1 VRGQAPP
8 AAPLIYPETV
18 NDSPDSNRPVTSPST
33 VDRRSFL
40 GAVGAGLAL
49 GYGAAAAQLSNSKPT
64 AGSRR
69 TASTTPKRRAQNLI
83 FMVAD
88 GMSAGTL
95 QLADLHLR
103 QTRNRQSHWID
114 LIQRDN
120 DSSRS
125 VIDTASFNS
134 LVTDSAAA
142 STAWGTGQLVE
153 NGRIGESPDRV
164 VRSPLLL
171 RAREAGKA
179 TGLVTTTR
187 LTHATPA
194 GLACNVIGG
203 DRNDE
208 SLIASQLLNRGFD
221 VLLGGGSRYLAGP
234 CAEAGLVTVSTGDE
248 LAAVAAASSRID
260 WSKRER
266 LIGLFNRSHLSY
278 ELDRPA
284 TEPSLTA
291 MTRTSLEWL
300 AGAPGGFVVQI
311 EGGRVD
317 HAAHSNDAGSLI
329 AEQIA
334 FDDALGAAIE
344 FVTNRDDTLLVVTTD
359 HGNANPGLTDYT
371 RYGIE
376 GFARLEGFTR
386 SFEWIMDGFDRIDRT
401 DPSQIHSVVEAATN
415 ISLSRPDLDVLRRW
429 LGGETVDPFLL
440 ANRKCGPLGAVLSNF
455 TKVAFMSP
463 NHTADYVELTACG
476 PGSSAFAPMMR
487 IDQIHGVLC
496 EALDL
501 PTEVLL

>member
-1 VRGQAPP
+1 M
-8 AAPLIYPETV
+8 

-64 AGSRR
+64 AGTRR

-114 LIQRDN
+114 LIQRGD

-208 SLIASQLLNRGFD
+208 SLIASQLLNRGFN

-234 CAEAGLVTVSTGDE
+234 CARQD
-248 LAAVAAASSRID
+248 SSRYPPVTS
-260 WSKRER
+260 WRR
-266 LIGLFNRSHLSY
+266 LPRPHPGSIGRSGNGS
-278 ELDRPA
+278 
-284 TEPSLTA
+284 S
-291 MTRTSLEWL
+291 
-300 AGAPGGFVVQI
+300 GF
-311 EGGRVD
+311 
-317 HAAHSNDAGSLI
+317 S
-329 AEQIA
+329 
-334 FDDALGAAIE
+334 
-344 FVTNRDDTLLVVTTD
+344 T
-359 HGNANPGLTDYT
+359 
-371 RYGIE
+371 
-376 GFARLEGFTR
+376 
-386 SFEWIMDGFDRIDRT
+386 
-401 DPSQIHSVVEAATN
+401 AATCPT
-415 ISLSRPDLDVLRRW
+415 SSTAPPPSRR
-429 LGGETVDPFLL
+429 
-440 ANRKCGPLGAVLSNF
+440 
-455 TKVAFMSP
+455 SP
-463 NHTADYVELTACG
+463 
-476 PGSSAFAPMMR
+476 
-487 IDQIHGVLC
+487 Q
-496 EALDL
+496 
-501 PTEVLL
+501 